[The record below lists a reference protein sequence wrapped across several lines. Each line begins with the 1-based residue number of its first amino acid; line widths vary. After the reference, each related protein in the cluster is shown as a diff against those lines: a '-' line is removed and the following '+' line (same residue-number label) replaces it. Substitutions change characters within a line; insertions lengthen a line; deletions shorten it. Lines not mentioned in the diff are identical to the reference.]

1 MSGTFHDEHGRS
13 IAVTVISGIICVLAV
28 ATAIVMYKI
37 EQRIIER
44 EGLRPYL
51 EEISASMPG
60 FGDEVY
66 THNQH
71 VKDARKLF
79 EKYQNTRI
87 ASCFV
92 AFFTFQFA
100 LHGWLTH

>member
-1 MSGTFHDEHGRS
+1 MSGIFHDEHGRS
-13 IAVTVISGIICVLAV
+13 IAVTVISGMICVLAI

-66 THNQH
+66 THNQR

-79 EKYQNTRI
+79 EKYNNTRL
-87 ASCFV
+87 ASYVV
-92 AFFTFQFA
+92 AFFAFNIA
-100 LHGWLTH
+100 IWGWMFR